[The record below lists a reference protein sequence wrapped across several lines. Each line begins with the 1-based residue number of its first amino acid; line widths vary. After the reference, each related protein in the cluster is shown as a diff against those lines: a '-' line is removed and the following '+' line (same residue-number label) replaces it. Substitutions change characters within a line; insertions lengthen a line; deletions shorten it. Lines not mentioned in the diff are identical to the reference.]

1 MCGWPYPSEA
11 SIDLFISA
19 LLVQP
24 FASPACARTKSPLR
38 KQSVIWSL
46 STWWHNSGRS
56 TSRIS
61 YTYLKYNMYDLHIYI
76 HQMVSYSMYTYICIC
91 IHHYI
96 IIYMWHKSRLSVTC
110 FSSFWYVHLW
120 RFFFSLEEDV
130 LPPCLHTQQYM
141 GAGCCWN
148 SMDIPREFR
157 IWSLARRF
165 FESIRQDNIA
175 VWA

>member
-1 MCGWPYPSEA
+1 MCADDHAHLKLPLICLYLPYWFSHSLP
-11 SIDLFISA
+11 
-19 LLVQP
+19 QP
-24 FASPACARTKSPLR
+24 VHGQSPHCGS
-38 KQSVIWSL
+38 SL
-46 STWWHNSGRS
+46 SFEACPPGDTTQGGVRS
-56 TSRIS
+56 IS

-165 FESIRQDNIA
+165 FESIRQDYII
-175 VWA
+175 